1 MLCYNL
7 FVLQIEHLKE
17 EDIPKVVEIEN
28 LCFSAPKSE
37 EVFRSDLTKY
47 WVAKEDGKIV
57 GYIGTEKV
65 AGETHIINMAVHPE
79 QRGKGIG
86 KKMMAEA
93 LDNREVAFLE
103 VRTSNLPA
111 QRIYEHFGFKNVGV
125 RKKYYQDNDED
136 AIVMRREPR

>member
-1 MLCYNL
+1 
-7 FVLQIEHLKE
+7 VLKVEHLAE
-17 EDIPKVVEIEN
+17 EDISKVVEIED

-47 WVAKEDGKIV
+47 WVAKEEDKIV
-57 GYIGTEKV
+57 GYIGTENV
-65 AGETHIINMAVHPE
+65 AGETHIINMGVHPD

-93 LDNREVAFLE
+93 LDARDVAFLE

-111 QRIYEHFGFKNVGV
+111 QKIYEHFGFKNVGL

-136 AIVMRREPR
+136 AIIMRREAK